1 MDFTM
6 LGPEA
11 SQTLETLRR
20 VGEDFSEGVMGPAT
34 LMFVAKGSQSIFQPL
49 VWDEMRLGPC
59 AAR

>member
-20 VGEDFSEGVMGPAT
+20 VGERFSEGIMGPAT
-34 LMFVAKGSQSIFQPL
+34 LMFVAKGSKESIFQPV
-49 VWDEMRLGPC
+49 VWDDMRLEGF
-59 AAR
+59 